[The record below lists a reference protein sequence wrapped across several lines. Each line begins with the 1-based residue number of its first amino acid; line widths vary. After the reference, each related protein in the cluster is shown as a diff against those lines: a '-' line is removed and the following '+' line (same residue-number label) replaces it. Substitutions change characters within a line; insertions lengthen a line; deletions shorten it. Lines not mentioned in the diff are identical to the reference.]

1 MPDIGNGLFSRIWCE
16 FSTGIIAAYE
26 CLCLIV
32 SLCLASGVSAL
43 TQDNDTGGLSGN
55 SAGTIGGIMAAA
67 DLQPI
72 VSGVAFAPHKYN
84 ELWNTGLLWLH
95 AGSGILIALA
105 CFSVPL
111 GMLYLRRRRTD
122 IARDF
127 IFGLFA
133 AFILACGVA
142 HAFDV
147 WAMWHVNHWLSGIIK
162 AVTAVFATGAAAMLW
177 RRIPGIVAQAGHN
190 GPVNSAPGLRPGDEH
205 GSEVPCAPQENETQ
219 LRRAFDLA
227 PVGKALVDIDGHWLK
242 VNTAL
247 CAIVGYSPP
256 ELMARK
262 YHAITYP
269 GDLDKDLHQARRL
282 LAGEIDTCR
291 VEKRYVHKQGH
302 IVWALLSV
310 TLVRSGD
317 GVPQYFIMQILDIS
331 ERKRME
337 NDLRDIQ
344 VELEARVEAR
354 TRELAVV
361 NRRLQESNRRLRI
374 LAGTDSLTGL
384 HNRWA
389 LMETLDK
396 QVSES
401 LRYASSWCLML
412 IDIDHFKRINDSY
425 GHLVGDRA
433 LEAFG
438 RAIRDHTR
446 DTDFS
451 ARYGGDEFCFLAPH
465 TDINHAYWLAEK
477 LRETLASVALH
488 DRSGNRIRLTC
499 SIGVVQWHASLDT
512 VARVIDAVDTELYR
526 AKQTGRNRVM
536 GIDRQRVV

>member
-1 MPDIGNGLFSRIWCE
+1 M
-16 FSTGIIAAYE
+16 
-26 CLCLIV
+26 V
-32 SLCLASGVSAL
+32 
-43 TQDNDTGGLSGN
+43 
-55 SAGTIGGIMAAA
+55 
-67 DLQPI
+67 
-72 VSGVAFAPHKYN
+72 FAPHTYHK
-84 ELWNTGLLWLH
+84 LWNTGLIWLH
-95 AGSGILIALA
+95 AGSDILIALA

-111 GMLYLRRRRTD
+111 GVLYIRRRRTD
-122 IARDF
+122 IAMGF
-127 IFGLFA
+127 MLGLFA

-142 HAFDV
+142 HAIDV
-147 WAMWHVNHWLSGIIK
+147 WSMWNVNPWLSGTTK
-162 AVTAVFATGAAAMLW
+162 ALSAVLAVAAAAMLW
-177 RRIPGIVAQAGHN
+177 RSIPGIVAQPGRDRLIN
-190 GPVNSAPGLRPGDEH
+190 NAPERRQGDVR
-205 GSEVPCAPQENETQ
+205 GGEVRCAPPEYETQ

-227 PVGKALVDIDGHWLK
+227 PVGKALVDVDGHWLK

-247 CAIVGYSPP
+247 CVIVGYSPS
-256 ELMARK
+256 ELMARTCR
-262 YHAITYP
+262 AITHP
-269 GDLDKDLHQARRL
+269 DDLDKDIPQLQRL
-282 LAGEIDTCR
+282 LAGEIDTYR

-310 TLVRSGD
+310 TLVRAGD
-317 GVPQYFIMQILDIS
+317 GTPQYFIMQVLDIS

-361 NRRLQESNRRLRI
+361 NRRLQESNRRLKI

-389 LMETLDK
+389 LMETLEK

-412 IDIDHFKRINDSY
+412 IDIDHFKKINDNY
-425 GHLVGDRA
+425 GHLIGDRA

-446 DTDFS
+446 DSDFS

-465 TDINHAYWLAEK
+465 TDIAQACRLAEK

-488 DRSGNRIRLTC
+488 DRSGNRVKLTC
-499 SIGVVQWHASLDT
+499 SIGIVQWHASLDT
-512 VARVIDAVDTELYR
+512 VARVIDAVDSELYR
-526 AKQTGRNRVM
+526 AKQTGRDRVM
-536 GIDRQRVV
+536 GVDRQRVV